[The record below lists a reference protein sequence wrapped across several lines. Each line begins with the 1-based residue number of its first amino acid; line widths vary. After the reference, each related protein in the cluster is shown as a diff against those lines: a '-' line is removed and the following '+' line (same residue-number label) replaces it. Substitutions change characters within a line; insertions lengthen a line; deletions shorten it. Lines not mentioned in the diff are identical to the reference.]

1 MTDDEGGETGD
12 CNVDD
17 TESSRTEGE
26 GGCMFGQDTAVNY

>member
-17 TESSRTEGE
+17 TESSRTEG
-26 GGCMFGQDTAVNY
+26 GGGVCLVKILL